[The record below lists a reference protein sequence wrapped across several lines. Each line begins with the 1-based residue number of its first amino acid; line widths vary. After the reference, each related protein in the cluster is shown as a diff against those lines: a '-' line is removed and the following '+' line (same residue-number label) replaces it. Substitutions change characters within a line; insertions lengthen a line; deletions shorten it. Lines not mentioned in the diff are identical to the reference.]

1 MPEYKTMI
9 AATFNVLH
17 VKSVVT
23 TWMRRG
29 EIFYDN
35 CRKQKRATVKHLFCR
50 CRFSLYEAI
59 RTKRLDK
66 VVCEFYCWVKLRAEK
81 GKFGRL
87 DFFQIWMADNTWG
100 VPEGIALIFPNI
112 LNDAQIP
119 IRRHDL
125 IFQYQPPARRG
136 DDGQMIRR
144 NHQIDI

>member
-66 VVCEFYCWVKLRAEK
+66 VVCKFYCWVNYERKMINL
-81 GKFGRL
+81 GGSISSKFG
-87 DFFQIWMADNTWG
+87 W
-100 VPEGIALIFPNI
+100 
-112 LNDAQIP
+112 P
-119 IRRHDL
+119 IT
-125 IFQYQPPARRG
+125 RG
-136 DDGQMIRR
+136 AFRKESP
-144 NHQIDI
+144 